1 MPGRSASPKLLHM
14 ISTRTRLFA
23 VIPVAALTL
32 ALMAGCSSDNTSCNG
47 TTCTI
52 TFDRDAKSTASFLG
66 IDMELVSVN
75 GQNVNLKIAGQQVTV
90 PVNDDQTSGN
100 FNVRV
105 TSVTKDHVVITVSQ
119 N

>member
-1 MPGRSASPKLLHM
+1 MTSSR
-14 ISTRTRLFA
+14 IRLIVA
-23 VIPVAALTL
+23 VPLAALTL
-32 ALMAGCSSDNTSCNG
+32 ALAAGCSSDNASCNG

-52 TFDRDAKSTASFLG
+52 TFDRGVDAKASILG
-66 IDMELVSVN
+66 VDAELVSVN

-90 PVNDDQTSGN
+90 PLNDDQTSGN

-105 TSVTKDHVVITVSQ
+105 TSVTKDNVVVTISQ